1 MKGGDKTQA
10 TTNAPDLSLKTYGYP
25 EGANSDASAAQ
36 ATTLARTQKQQTM
49 NNTFSTGGTRKKT
62 KKSHRSTKKK
72 YNLSNYFILTYKF
85 KNGISSK
92 RKLIRE
98 KHLLFCKQF
107 EENNSLLMG
116 GPLSSSDDLF
126 IFNNK
131 KLAEKFKHKDPYILN
146 KLVSKASIKPWNVT
160 VGVLKL
166 SYHLSNLF
174 NQLVINQ
181 GRVYCI
187 SRQKL
192 NENLE
197 TSIFVKD
204 MSSPKYQVK
213 NKYVNAL
220 IDRSG
225 RGYFAF
231 GNSFLEKINKIPST
245 QIIGVLSKHVSN
257 LGPKVLEAFS
267 NHVLALS

>member
-10 TTNAPDLSLKTYGYP
+10 TTVADLSLKTYGYP

-36 ATTLARTQKQQTM
+36 AITLARTQKQQTM

-62 KKSHRSTKKK
+62 KKSHRSTKKH
-72 YNLSNYFILTYKF
+72 NLSNYYVLTYKF

-98 KHLLFCKQF
+98 KHLLFSKQF

-116 GPLSSSDDLF
+116 GPLSLLDDLF

-131 KLAEKFKHKDPYILN
+131 KSAEKFKHKDPYILN

-160 VGVLKL
+160 VGVLKS

-174 NQLVINQ
+174 NQL
-181 GRVYCI
+181 GGGI
-187 SRQKL
+187 SSNTTTAVQF
-192 NENLE
+192 N
-197 TSIFVKD
+197 TSSI
-204 MSSPKYQVK
+204 SP
-213 NKYVNAL
+213 NAN
-220 IDRSG
+220 
-225 RGYFAF
+225 A
-231 GNSFLEKINKIPST
+231 NST
-245 QIIGVLSKHVSN
+245 
-257 LGPKVLEAFS
+257 
-267 NHVLALS
+267 ALSNQSTALQNSANAKYDACVGQPPSCGN

>member
-174 NQLVINQ
+174 NQL
-181 GRVYCI
+181 GGGI
-187 SRQKL
+187 SNTTTAVQF
-192 NENLE
+192 N
-197 TSIFVKD
+197 TSSI
-204 MSSPKYQVK
+204 SP
-213 NKYVNAL
+213 NAN
-220 IDRSG
+220 
-225 RGYFAF
+225 A
-231 GNSFLEKINKIPST
+231 NST
-245 QIIGVLSKHVSN
+245 
-257 LGPKVLEAFS
+257 
-267 NHVLALS
+267 ALSNQSTALQNSANAKYDACVGQPPSCGN